1 VVKTLALKMATVIGT
16 GIAAVA
22 IDRIFQFSELL
33 VHRTVSYLHYA
44 GDLSVA
50 LPAWDGLPDTAW
62 WLR

>member
-1 VVKTLALKMATVIGT
+1 
-16 GIAAVA
+16 
-22 IDRIFQFSELL
+22 
-33 VHRTVSYLHYA
+33 LHYA